1 MTETAPY
8 GLTNDGL
15 PRLAY
20 TLREVSRATG
30 IGEQR
35 LRRLARDGELPFV
48 KVGAT
53 WVMDAREAHQVFKR
67 KD

>member
-1 MTETAPY
+1 MTEAAPELVTDS
-8 GLTNDGL
+8 GH

-20 TLREVSRATG
+20 TLREISQRTG